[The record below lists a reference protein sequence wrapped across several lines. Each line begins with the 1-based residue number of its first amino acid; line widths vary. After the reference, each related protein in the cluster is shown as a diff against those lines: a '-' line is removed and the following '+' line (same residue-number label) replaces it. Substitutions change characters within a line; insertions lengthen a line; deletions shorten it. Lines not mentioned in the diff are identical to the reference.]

1 MDHTQY
7 AAQDQQGEPSL
18 ESIREMIDS
27 MAAKLDGPTFKE
39 IEELQA
45 AMPNATPDQALDYW
59 RATRQARPV
68 RT

>member
-1 MDHTQY
+1 
-7 AAQDQQGEPSL
+7 
-18 ESIREMIDS
+18 MIDS